1 MSNTG
6 IITLSVLAVMMAF
19 IMLFSNLRIRYGD
32 KRNQEIFTWMI
43 IFNILS
49 LITSALYYT
58 DLVSFS
64 TFLTN
69 LNIVF
74 LSISFYM
81 VELLFAETVIN
92 NITNISKR
100 DQSIRV
106 CVHIFVL
113 ISMIIWIL
121 PATDILD
128 VKNPMLFWAGQIP
141 GWAVT
146 SLIIVLILLNRKE
159 LGNRKTILY
168 LVYLLIPMVGMIM
181 RNITG
186 IVGLQHV
193 GMTVSLLLLHS
204 AINMEQSIRL
214 KEEQREN
221 EVNKTRMMLT
231 QIKPH
236 FIYNSLNTIY
246 YLCEKD
252 PKEAQKAISEF
263 SDYLRGN
270 IDSLTMDET
279 ISFKKELEHSR
290 HYLYLECLRYSD
302 DLNVV
307 MDINCTDF
315 KVPALSIQLLV
326 ENAIKHG
333 IGHKP
338 GGGTVTIHTHEE
350 DDAYV
355 IRVSDD
361 GEGFDPKTVKIV
373 DEKRTHIG
381 LVSVRS
387 RIQNAGG
394 TVTIDS
400 EPAKGTEVTVRI
412 RKTPKKDSHEA
423 SSTNKTEYR
432 EESNGKQTDMEM

>member
-6 IITLSVLAVMMAF
+6 IIAISFLAVLVAL
-19 IMLFSNLRIRYGD
+19 IMLFSNLRIRYGN
-32 KRNQEIFTWMI
+32 KRNQDIFSLMI
-43 IFNILS
+43 LFNILS

-74 LSISFYM
+74 LAISFYM
-81 VELLFAETVIN
+81 VELLFTETVMN
-92 NITNISKR
+92 NIMHVTKR
-100 DQSIRV
+100 DQIIRV
-106 CVHIFVL
+106 CIHIFVL
-113 ISMIIWIL
+113 VSMVIWIL

-128 VKNPMLFWAGQIP
+128 VKDPVLFWAGQIP
-141 GWAVT
+141 GWVVT
-146 SLIIVLILLNRKE
+146 TLIILLILLHRKE
-159 LGNRKTILY
+159 LGRRNTTLY
-168 LVYLLIPMVGMIM
+168 LVYLIIPMIGMIL

-214 KEEQREN
+214 QEEQREN

-270 IDSLTMDET
+270 IDSLTEDEM
-279 ISFKKELEHSR
+279 IPFKKELEHIR
-290 HYLYLECLRYSD
+290 HYLYLECLRYSE
-302 DLNVV
+302 DLNVK

-315 KVPALSIQLLV
+315 NVPALSIQLLV

-361 GEGFDPKTVKIV
+361 GNGFDPKTIKIV
-373 DEKRTHIG
+373 DEDRTHIG

-400 EPAKGTEVTVRI
+400 EPEKGTAVTVRI
-412 RKTPKKDSHEA
+412 RKTSAEDPNRESDTEKREIRKD
-423 SSTNKTEYR
+423 
-432 EESNGKQTDMEM
+432 

>member
-1 MSNTG
+1 
-6 IITLSVLAVMMAF
+6 
-19 IMLFSNLRIRYGD
+19 MLFSNLRIRYGN
-32 KRNQEIFTWMI
+32 KRNQDIFSLMI
-43 IFNILS
+43 LFNILS

-74 LSISFYM
+74 LAISFYM
-81 VELLFAETVIN
+81 VELLFTETVMN
-92 NITNISKR
+92 NIMHVTKR
-100 DQSIRV
+100 DQIIRV
-106 CVHIFVL
+106 CIHIFVL
-113 ISMIIWIL
+113 VSMVIWIL

-128 VKNPMLFWAGQIP
+128 VKDPVLFWAGQIP
-141 GWAVT
+141 GWVVT
-146 SLIIVLILLNRKE
+146 TLIILLILLHRKE
-159 LGNRKTILY
+159 LGRRNTTLY
-168 LVYLLIPMVGMIM
+168 LVYLIIPMIGMIL

-214 KEEQREN
+214 QEEQREN

-270 IDSLTMDET
+270 IDSLTEDEM
-279 ISFKKELEHSR
+279 IPFKKELEHIR
-290 HYLYLECLRYSD
+290 HYLYLECLRYSE
-302 DLNVV
+302 DLNVK

-315 KVPALSIQLLV
+315 NVPALSIQLLV

-361 GEGFDPKTVKIV
+361 GNGFDPKTIKIV
-373 DEKRTHIG
+373 DEDRTHIG

-400 EPAKGTEVTVRI
+400 EPEKGTAVTVRI
-412 RKTPKKDSHEA
+412 RKTSAEDPNRESDTEKREIRKD
-423 SSTNKTEYR
+423 
-432 EESNGKQTDMEM
+432 

>member
-1 MSNTG
+1 M
-6 IITLSVLAVMMAF
+6 F
-19 IMLFSNLRIRYGD
+19 
-32 KRNQEIFTWMI
+32 
-43 IFNILS
+43 
-49 LITSALYYT
+49 
-58 DLVSFS
+58 
-64 TFLTN
+64 
-69 LNIVF
+69 
-74 LSISFYM
+74 
-81 VELLFAETVIN
+81 
-92 NITNISKR
+92 
-100 DQSIRV
+100 
-106 CVHIFVL
+106 
-113 ISMIIWIL
+113 
-121 PATDILD
+121 
-128 VKNPMLFWAGQIP
+128 
-141 GWAVT
+141 
-146 SLIIVLILLNRKE
+146 
-159 LGNRKTILY
+159 
-168 LVYLLIPMVGMIM
+168 GMIM

-204 AINMEQSIRL
+204 AINIEQSIRL
-214 KEEQREN
+214 QEEQREN

-279 ISFKKELEHSR
+279 ISFKKELEHIR

-350 DDAYV
+350 DDTYV

-400 EPAKGTEVTVRI
+400 EPAKGTAVTVRI
-412 RKTPKKDSHEA
+412 PKTPVKNPHVESNVGKP
-423 SSTNKTEYR
+423 EYK
-432 EESNGKQTDMEM
+432 EELNGKQTDMEM

>member
-1 MSNTG
+1 
-6 IITLSVLAVMMAF
+6 
-19 IMLFSNLRIRYGD
+19 
-32 KRNQEIFTWMI
+32 MI
-43 IFNILS
+43 LFNILS

-74 LSISFYM
+74 LAISFYM
-81 VELLFAETVIN
+81 VELLFTETVMN
-92 NITNISKR
+92 NITHVTKR
-100 DQSIRV
+100 DQIIRV
-106 CVHIFVL
+106 CIHIFVL
-113 ISMIIWIL
+113 VSMVIWIL

-128 VKNPMLFWAGQIP
+128 VKDPVLFWTGQIP
-141 GWAVT
+141 GWIVT
-146 SLIIVLILLNRKE
+146 TLIILLILLHRKE
-159 LGNRKTILY
+159 FGRRNTTLY
-168 LVYLLIPMVGMIM
+168 LVYLLIPMLGMIL

-204 AINMEQSIRL
+204 AINLEQSIRL
-214 KEEQREN
+214 QEEQREN

-270 IDSLTMDET
+270 LDSLTVDET
-279 ISFKKELEHSR
+279 IPFKKELEHIR
-290 HYLYLECLRYSD
+290 HYLYLECLRYSE
-302 DLNVV
+302 DLNVK

-361 GEGFDPKTVKIV
+361 GNGFDPKTIKIV
-373 DEKRTHIG
+373 DEERTHIG

-394 TVTIDS
+394 IVTIDS
-400 EPAKGTEVTVRI
+400 EPEKGTAVTVRI
-412 RKTPKKDSHEA
+412 PKT
-423 SSTNKTEYR
+423 SSEDRNR
-432 EESNGKQTDMEM
+432 ESNTEKTGDPKELNGK

>member
-1 MSNTG
+1 
-6 IITLSVLAVMMAF
+6 
-19 IMLFSNLRIRYGD
+19 
-32 KRNQEIFTWMI
+32 MI

-92 NITNISKR
+92 NVTHISKR
-100 DQSIRV
+100 NQSIRV

-279 ISFKKELEHSR
+279 ISFKKELEHIR

-373 DEKRTHIG
+373 DEKRSI
-381 LVSVRS
+381 S
-387 RIQNAGG
+387 A
-394 TVTIDS
+394 
-400 EPAKGTEVTVRI
+400 
-412 RKTPKKDSHEA
+412 
-423 SSTNKTEYR
+423 
-432 EESNGKQTDMEM
+432 

>member
-6 IITLSVLAVMMAF
+6 IIAISFLAVLVAL
-19 IMLFSNLRIRYGD
+19 IMLFSNLRIRYGN
-32 KRNQEIFTWMI
+32 KRNQDIFSLMI
-43 IFNILS
+43 LFNILS

-74 LSISFYM
+74 LAISFYM
-81 VELLFAETVIN
+81 VELLFTETVMN
-92 NITNISKR
+92 NIMHVTKR
-100 DQSIRV
+100 DQIIRV
-106 CVHIFVL
+106 CIHIFVL
-113 ISMIIWIL
+113 VSMVIWIL

-128 VKNPMLFWAGQIP
+128 VKDPVLFWAGQIP
-141 GWAVT
+141 GWVVT
-146 SLIIVLILLNRKE
+146 TLIILLILLHRKE
-159 LGNRKTILY
+159 LGRRNTTLY
-168 LVYLLIPMVGMIM
+168 LVYLIIPMIGMIL

-214 KEEQREN
+214 QEEQREN

-263 SDYLRGN
+263 SEYLRGN
-270 IDSLTMDET
+270 IDSLTEDEM
-279 ISFKKELEHSR
+279 IPFKKELEHIR
-290 HYLYLECLRYSD
+290 HYLYLECLRYSE
-302 DLNVV
+302 DLNVK

-315 KVPALSIQLLV
+315 NVPALSIQLLV

-361 GEGFDPKTVKIV
+361 GNGFDPKTIKIV
-373 DEKRTHIG
+373 DEDRTHIG

-400 EPAKGTEVTVRI
+400 EPEKGTAVTVRI
-412 RKTPKKDSHEA
+412 RKTSAEDPNRESDTEKREIRKD
-423 SSTNKTEYR
+423 
-432 EESNGKQTDMEM
+432 

>member
-92 NITNISKR
+92 NVTHISKR
-100 DQSIRV
+100 NQSIRV

-121 PATDILD
+121 PATDMLD

-159 LGNRKTILY
+159 LGNR
-168 LVYLLIPMVGMIM
+168 
-181 RNITG
+181 
-186 IVGLQHV
+186 
-193 GMTVSLLLLHS
+193 
-204 AINMEQSIRL
+204 
-214 KEEQREN
+214 
-221 EVNKTRMMLT
+221 
-231 QIKPH
+231 
-236 FIYNSLNTIY
+236 
-246 YLCEKD
+246 
-252 PKEAQKAISEF
+252 
-263 SDYLRGN
+263 
-270 IDSLTMDET
+270 
-279 ISFKKELEHSR
+279 
-290 HYLYLECLRYSD
+290 
-302 DLNVV
+302 
-307 MDINCTDF
+307 
-315 KVPALSIQLLV
+315 
-326 ENAIKHG
+326 
-333 IGHKP
+333 
-338 GGGTVTIHTHEE
+338 
-350 DDAYV
+350 
-355 IRVSDD
+355 
-361 GEGFDPKTVKIV
+361 
-373 DEKRTHIG
+373 
-381 LVSVRS
+381 
-387 RIQNAGG
+387 
-394 TVTIDS
+394 
-400 EPAKGTEVTVRI
+400 
-412 RKTPKKDSHEA
+412 
-423 SSTNKTEYR
+423 
-432 EESNGKQTDMEM
+432 